1 MSVTVPTPAAGA
13 AAPLT
18 SVPVAPRLAS
28 RWRDYLY
35 LTRLHRPI
43 GIFLLLWPTLWALW
57 LAADGRPDPLLLAVF
72 VLGTVLMR
80 SAGCI
85 INDFADR
92 DFDPHVKRTRDRP
105 LAARRISPYGA
116 LVLFGVLLLA
126 SFLLVLQLNTLTIA
140 LSFVGAA
147 LAISYPF
154 FKRFFPAPQFYL
166 GVAFG
171 WGVPMAWAAQTGS
184 VPRIAWVV
192 LLAAIVW
199 AAVYDTF
206 YAMVDRDDDAQ
217 LGLRSTALLFGD
229 MDRVVIG
236 GMQAL
241 MLFGLVLVGRE
252 ERLGIAYW
260 AGLAIAALL
269 FALQLWS
276 TRNRDREACFKAFLN
291 NHWVGFAI
299 FAGIATD
306 FWLREA

>member
-1 MSVTVPTPAAGA
+1 MSVSASTPPA

-18 SVPVAPRLAS
+18 SVPAEARLAS

-35 LTRLHRPI
+35 LTRLHRPT

-92 DFDPHVKRTRDRP
+92 DFDPYVKRTRDRP

-116 LVLFGVLLLA
+116 LALFGALLLA
-126 SFLLVLQLNTLTIA
+126 SFLLVLQLNRLTIA
-140 LSFVGAA
+140 LSFAGAA
-147 LAISYPF
+147 LAVSYPF

-192 LLAAIVW
+192 MLAAIVW

-206 YAMVDRDDDAQ
+206 YAMVDRDDDAP

-229 MDRVVIG
+229 MDRVMIG

-241 MLFGLVLVGRE
+241 MLFGLVLVGRA
-252 ERLGIAYW
+252 ERLGVAYW
-260 AGLAIAALL
+260 VGIGAAALL

-291 NHWVGFAI
+291 NNWVGLAI
-299 FAGIATD
+299 FAGIAID
-306 FWLREA
+306 FWQREA